1 LIKKHKKRILVIIDS
16 LGYGGA
22 ERLLVSLLPKID
34 SDDLRVDVVTL
45 LADISLMPELEK
57 EKINVIPLNA
67 TSRWSFFKILKDLRK
82 TVKDNNYNI
91 VWGHLYFG
99 NFYSAIL
106 GYLFPKLRVIWTLH
120 SPGYSNNPQKKF
132 KHKVKV
138 CIEKFMGHNRVNHIV
153 AVSKAVSDDY
163 MYTTKWK
170 SISVIYNGIDFSKFP
185 TVISKK
191 TLLNT
196 RAKYGIKKSDILIV
210 TPGRYAPEKGHKF
223 MIEALKILNTKYK
236 TQVQWVCTGSGN
248 FKGYIDKLAK
258 SSILNDNIHLLNS
271 LPHQDLL
278 SLVQSSDLVVIPSIR
293 EPFGIVAVESM
304 GLGVPTI
311 VSYVDGLREVS
322 FGDIESPNNIKP
334 CNSGDIAKKI
344 FVILNDKKIRKKL
357 VVFGKNRAIDLF
369 DIQKS
374 ADKWIDLLNK
384 A

>member
-1 LIKKHKKRILVIIDS
+1 LIKKNTKRILVIIDS

-22 ERLLVSLLPKID
+22 ERLLVSLLPRIARD
-34 SDDLRVDVVTL
+34 GLHVDVVTL
-45 LADISLMPELEK
+45 LIDISLMPELEK
-57 EKINVIPLNA
+57 EKINVMPLNA
-67 TSRWSFFKILKDLRK
+67 TNRWSFFKILKDLRK
-82 TVKDNNYNI
+82 IVKGNSYDV

-99 NFYSAIL
+99 NLYSATL

-153 AVSKAVSDDY
+153 AVSKAVSNDY
-163 MYTTKWK
+163 RHTTKWK

-191 TLLNT
+191 VASNT
-196 RAKYGIKKSDILIV
+196 RAKYGIKKSDILVV

-223 MIEALKILNTKYK
+223 MIEALEILNTKYK
-236 TQVQWVCTGSGN
+236 IQAQWICVGSGN
-248 FKGYIDKLAK
+248 FKEHIDKLAK
-258 SSILNDNIHLLNS
+258 SSNSNDNIHLLNA

-293 EPFGIVAVESM
+293 EPFGIIAVESM
-304 GLGVPTI
+304 GLGIPTM

-322 FGDIESPNNIKP
+322 FGDIESPNNIRP
-334 CNSGDIAKKI
+334 CNSVDMAKKI
-344 FVILNDKKIRKKL
+344 FVMLNDKKIREKL

-369 DIQKS
+369 GIQKS
-374 ADKWIDLLNK
+374 ADKWSDLLNK
-384 A
+384 V